1 MKTFINRST
10 FLFALS
16 FLFAVAGVTSCKKDD
31 NNVGAPTVDRVRT
44 ISKTD
49 TIAGVSHPVNFDS
62 VSVYD
67 DMTVVAFDSTV
78 TSGERSH
85 QYAIIGA
92 NLASTTTVSFN
103 GLSVYFNPGL
113 VTDHSIIVTIPA
125 TTPYGSSQS
134 NKLTVTTLYGS
145 VDYNFSIQQPPPT
158 ITSFD
163 PLAGSAGDI
172 LTITGSVFDD
182 VSKVTFDSTV
192 AEIVSSTTTSIQ
204 VKIPDGIVQAFIYV
218 TTPGGTTKS
227 TASYGFK
234 SVLFDDALRNGWGN
248 YTGYGSTL
256 NFMSTDHVKRGAND
270 ISVTVDNGYGA
281 LQIGYGGATINVQQA
296 GLTAIKFS
304 VYGGDAIKDGDKAH
318 VVINGDYNDYVEITL
333 KAGAYTDYTIPLSQ
347 LGNPANITEFV
358 VQMFGVAAPSTVYFD
373 DIGFI

>member
-1 MKTFINRST
+1 MNRSA
-10 FLFALS
+10 FFFALL
-16 FLFAVAGVTSCKKDD
+16 FLLATGGVMSCKKENDGG
-31 NNVGAPTVDRVRT
+31 GAPTIERVRT

-49 TIAGVSHPVNFDS
+49 TIAGISQPVTFDS
-62 VSVYD
+62 SVLYD
-67 DMTVVAFDSTV
+67 NITVVAFDSTV
-78 TSGERSH
+78 TSGERNH
-85 QYAIIGA
+85 QYAIIGS
-92 NLASTTTVSFN
+92 NLKTTTSVSFN

-113 VTDHSIIVTIPA
+113 ITDNSIIITIPA
-125 TTPYGSSQS
+125 ATPYGSSQS
-134 NKLTVTTLYGS
+134 NMLTVTTLYGS
-145 VDYNFSIQQPPPT
+145 VDFSFPIKQPPPT

-204 VKIPDGIVQAFIYV
+204 VKIPEGIVQAFIYV

-227 TASYGFK
+227 IASYGFK
-234 SVLFDDALRNGWGN
+234 SVLYDDALRNGWGN
-248 YTGYGSTL
+248 YDGYGSTR
-256 NFMSTDHVKRGAND
+256 NFMSTDHVKRGTND
-270 ISVTVDNGYGA
+270 IAVTVDNSYGA
-281 LQIGYGGATINVQQA
+281 LQIGYGGATLNVQQL

-318 VVINGDYNDYVEITL
+318 LVINGDYNDYVEITL

-347 LGNPANITEFV
+347 LGNPSTITEFV